1 MITIRVCRVA
11 VTVIGCLL
19 VSLIA
24 RGDDPHQNNDSKK
37 GTPKFI
43 ADFGA
48 IRKETDEKLKPIYEK
63 MQQEYKDAKSE
74 ADREKVQENIRTEID
89 TIITPAVRSALDVL
103 KPYASD
109 AAAVEPLVW
118 VVSFS
123 SQTNTGYTAAELLMK
138 HHLVRNETIELAR
151 RMKQGGSRWVEP
163 MLRSQLA
170 AADLPEGQKWRVML
184 SLAMCLQGQAQ
195 TAANLA
201 DASEAVRKRFE
212 QMHGKEHLAKMTK
225 LDARE
230 REEEA
235 IRLFTELSDNYPK
248 QEIIRGLTVGD
259 VANSSVFEIKNLGIG
274 KTAPDI
280 EGEDLDGVKFKLSD
294 SRGKVVMLS
303 FWGSWCGPCM
313 GLVPHENELVEQY
326 KHKPFELIGVNSD
339 PDKEK
344 LKPVLEEYKITW
356 RSFWC
361 GEKGPEGPI
370 ARAWNVNGWPD
381 VYLIDHTGVIRAKNM
396 LGPALDAKIE
406 KLVAEAEKA
415 NTKQ

>member
-1 MITIRVCRVA
+1 VVTLRISRVA

-24 RGDDPHQNNDSKK
+24 RGDDPRKNNDLKQ
-37 GTPKFI
+37 GTPKFVT
-43 ADFGA
+43 DFGA
-48 IRKETDEKLKPIYEK
+48 IRKEIDEKLAPIYEK
-63 MQQEYKDAKSE
+63 MQQEYEAAKSE

-89 TIITPAVRSALDVL
+89 TIVTPAVRSALEVI

-109 AAAVEPLVW
+109 PAAVEPLVW
-118 VVSFS
+118 VVRFR

-138 HHLVRNETIELAR
+138 HHLVRIETIELAKS
-151 RMKQGGSRWVEP
+151 MKQSGSRWVEP
-163 MLRSQLA
+163 MLRGQLA

-184 SLAMCLQGQAQ
+184 SLAMCLQIEGRM
-195 TAANLA
+195 AAHLA
-201 DASEAVRKRFE
+201 DADEAVRKRFE
-212 QMHGKEHLAKMTK
+212 QNGKDHLVKMTK
-225 LDARE
+225 LDAGE

-235 IRLFTELSDNYPK
+235 IRLFTELSGKYAK
-248 QEIIRGLTVGD
+248 QEITRGLTVGD

-274 KTAPDI
+274 KIAPDI

-294 SRGKVVMLS
+294 SRGKVVLLS

-313 GLVPHENELVEQY
+313 ELVPHENELVAQY

-339 PDKEK
+339 ADIEV
-344 LKPVLEEYKITW
+344 LKPVLKEHKIAW

-361 GEKGPEGPI
+361 GTKGSEGPI
-370 ARAWNVNGWPD
+370 ARAWNVNKWPE
-381 VYLIDHTGVIRAKNM
+381 VYLIDHNGVIRAKNS
-396 LGPALDAKIE
+396 LGQALDAKIE
-406 KLVAEAEKA
+406 KLVVEAEEKA